1 MSDAHLRAVKKYQE
15 KQKALG
21 KCVTCGRKTTRGKDG
36 KKLQRCRECVLVN
49 HQARDSWKQRQRES
63 QKVLT
68 P

>member
-21 KCVTCGRKTTRGKDG
+21 KCVTCGRQATSGKDG
-36 KKLQRCRECVLVN
+36 NKLLRCRKCVLVN
-49 HQARDSWKQRQRES
+49 HEARKNWRQVQRES